1 VFVSELIIYCVRK
14 GSEMGEKDMSALAG
28 KLSQLVSGLAD
39 MESKRVE
46 ESMQALRLRAESDK
60 PISLKPSEEP
70 EIMGVAQRLS
80 AVIGT
85 EALQQAVDG
94 LVAFIAEVEGEWPG
108 QMLQMLNALLLL
120 VQTKLS
126 RAVEAGVNDARE

>member
-14 GSEMGEKDMSALAG
+14 DSEMSEKDMSAFAG

-39 MESKRVE
+39 MESKQVE
-46 ESMQALRLRAESDK
+46 ESMQALRSRAESDK
-60 PISLKPSEEP
+60 PVSLKPSEEP

-80 AVIGT
+80 AVVGP
-85 EALQQAVDG
+85 EALQQAADG

-108 QMLQMLNALLLL
+108 QMLQMLNALLSL

-126 RAVEAGVNDARE
+126 RAVEDEE